1 MSIGLYDADMRT
13 YGQVPF
19 NLELM
24 KLAAYYKK
32 KKEITI
38 FSTELN
44 PERYTKFFY
53 RKDYYDGTYPIKLAN
68 KGNVVL
74 DGYAFHP
81 EIYFPMEMEVEL
93 TPPDKTIYL
102 KYEKFFVNKKTK
114 KNIFNSM
121 YNATH
126 LRLSVDGARPMKNFE
141 HQILDSKIKALFFHD
156 LHLDKVNKSFEII
169 KDLKKNEN
177 PKKPIRIGSKY
188 PIHTYSKE
196 DLFNWLSFETMD
208 NYYQIHHFGFL
219 DDKTFVNGLGGAR
232 SKNTLVQFTYIPFS
246 GEVIYDN
253 FMKEKGHLLFLQ
265 LNYMRGIKHPI
276 KLSQGLFFED
286 SRWDKVIRFINGY
299 LTSSM
304 GFERGGAPYKS
315 FTPLAYARLLKKY
328 QGKKDRFL
336 KEYLSTDELREI
348 FYFVQKE
355 NYELF
360 KLFYEC
366 GYSRYEGGELIP
378 CVE

>member
-44 PERYTKFFY
+44 PQRYTKFFY
-53 RKDYYDGTYPIKLAN
+53 RKDYFDGTYPTEIAN
-68 KGNVVL
+68 EKNVVL

-81 EIYFPMEMEVEL
+81 EIYFPMKMEIEL

-102 KYEKFFVNKKTK
+102 KYEDFFVDKKTRK
-114 KNIFNSM
+114 KIFNSM

-126 LRLSVDGARPMKNFE
+126 LRLSVDGEQVMDKFE
-141 HQILDSKIKALFFHD
+141 RQIIDSKISALFFHD
-156 LHLDKVNKSFEII
+156 LHLDKVKDSFEVI
-169 KDLKKNEN
+169 KELKKNEN
-177 PKKPIRIGSKY
+177 PKQPIRIGSKY
-188 PIHTYSKE
+188 PIQTYSDE
-196 DLFNWLSFETMD
+196 ELINWLSFDTMI
-208 NYYQIHHFGFL
+208 NYYQIYHFGFL
-219 DDKTFVNGLGGAR
+219 NDGTLVNNLGGAR
-232 SKNTLVQFTYIPFS
+232 SKNIITQFIYIPFA
-246 GEVIYDN
+246 GEITYDN
-253 FMKEKGHLLFLQ
+253 FMKEKGHRLFLQ
-265 LNYMRGIKHPI
+265 LNYMRGIKRPI
-276 KLSQGLFFED
+276 KLSNGFFED
-286 SRWDKVIRFINGY
+286 ERWNKVIDFINGY
-299 LTSSM
+299 LTSVM
-304 GFERGGAPYKS
+304 GFEKGGAPYKS
-315 FTPLAYARLLKKY
+315 FTPIAYARLLKKY
-328 QGKKDRFL
+328 QGKKTRFL
-336 KEYLSTDELREI
+336 KEQLTIEELRQI

-378 CVE
+378 CME